1 MERWRFAMKRFL
13 IAFVCACALLA
24 GTPLFAA
31 KPVGGSSKWNQVA
44 AMMQFMREEE
54 KLARDVYLKLN
65 EKYHEDTNT
74 FELIALSEQS
84 HTDAVKGLLD
94 KYGVED
100 PAADT
105 EPGEFVNEELQ
116 ELYETLV
123 EVGEE
128 GLTAALNVGV
138 TIEKKD
144 MDDIADAIDL
154 SRKYPDIVK
163 VYSNLL
169 AGSENHLAAF
179 LAALEKADD

>member
-1 MERWRFAMKRFL
+1 MKRFL
-13 IAFVCACALLA
+13 IPFVCACALVA
-24 GTPLFAA
+24 GPPLFAA
-31 KPVGGSSKWNQVA
+31 KPGGGSSKWNQVA
-44 AMMQFMREEE
+44 AMLQFMREEE

-65 EKYHEDTNT
+65 DKYHEDTNT
-74 FELIALSEQS
+74 FESIAKSEQL
-84 HTDAVKGLLD
+84 HTDAVKALLE

-100 PAADT
+100 PAAET
-105 EPGEFVNEELQ
+105 ERGEFVNEELQ

-123 EVGEE
+123 EIGEE
-128 GLTAALNVGV
+128 GLTEGLNVGV

-169 AGSENHLAAF
+169 AGSESHLAAF
-179 LAALEKADD
+179 LEALEKAADDD

>member
-1 MERWRFAMKRFL
+1 MKRFL
-13 IAFVCACALLA
+13 IPFVCACALVA

-31 KPVGGSSKWNQVA
+31 KPEGGSSKWKEVA

-65 EKYHEDTNT
+65 EKYQKDTNT
-74 FELIALSEQS
+74 FEKIAVSEQE
-84 HTDAVKGLLD
+84 HTDAVKALLD

-100 PAADT
+100 PAAETD
-105 EPGEFVNEELQ
+105 EGEFVNEELQ

-123 EVGEE
+123 EIGEE
-128 GLTAALNVGV
+128 GLTEGLNVGV

-169 AGSENHLAAF
+169 AGSESHLAAF
-179 LAALEKADD
+179 LEALEKAADDD